1 MQKLF
6 ITQKNLIKIF
16 FLCCMF
22 IAQWAYAE
30 KADKDKPINVESD
43 KMTADDLKKI
53 SYFDGHVVMTQG
65 TIRLTGEHVIVTE
78 DKTTGFKHAT
88 AYGDPVTFRQKK
100 EASDQWVD
108 GVAQHVEY
116 DEKIGRV
123 ELFDKAIVR
132 QDKDEIK
139 GNYLSYD
146 LNSEFLQAEGKS
158 KNNAP
163 TPKGRVHMIFKPEDN
178 KASTPAPAT
187 TPSNTQPKP
196 SVPTPTLKIDSDT
209 TP

>member
-1 MQKLF
+1 MISSTLA
-6 ITQKNLIKIF
+6 N
-16 FLCCMF
+16 
-22 IAQWAYAE
+22 AE

-43 KMTADDLKKI
+43 KMTADDIKKI

-65 TIRLTGEHVIVTE
+65 TIRLTGDHVIVSE
-78 DKTTGFKHAT
+78 DKSGFKHAT
-88 AYGDPVTFRQKK
+88 AYGDPVAFRQKK

-146 LNSEFLQAEGKS
+146 LNSEFLQAEGKD
-158 KNNAP
+158 KNDIKA
-163 TPKGRVHMIFKPEDN
+163 PKGRVHMIFKPEEN
-178 KASTPAPAT
+178 K
-187 TPSNTQPKP
+187 NTSAPKP
-196 SVPTPTLKIDSDT
+196 STTAPTLKLDSESN
-209 TP
+209 P